1 MSAGAG
7 GFAGLRRRAR
17 TILAVQFA
25 PLLAP
30 AALIVWVLLSSR
42 LPDTSLAPPA
52 WLQSN
57 VWTIFLVGI
66 LLHALALVALPW
78 WWFRCDA
85 CGYRWPP
92 IKLWAL
98 AFPWPGPVVVACPC
112 CGADDTGERT
122 RPLSPASWFGA
133 RAELVERAMRLRRGA
148 RMALAAVI
156 VCAVIAEAGYV
167 PAPRAHVALLIALLA
182 YLWFELQRFRTVRC
196 SDCRK
201 PLAAFASPAIAFCP
215 YCRADLDQPAP

>member
-1 MSAGAG
+1 MSAHAG

-17 TILAVQFA
+17 AILAVQFA

-30 AALIVWVLLSSR
+30 VVVVVWVLLAYER
-42 LPDTSLAPPA
+42 PGGWLAPPA

-57 VWTIFLVGI
+57 MWTIFLVGI

-98 AFPWPGPVVVACPC
+98 AFPWPGRVVAACPC
-112 CGADDTGERT
+112 CGTDDTGERT
-122 RPLSPASWFGA
+122 RPLSPASSFGA

-148 RMALAAVI
+148 RMALVAVI

-167 PAPRAHVALLIALLA
+167 PAARAHAALLIALLT
-182 YLWFELQRFRTVRC
+182 YLWFELQLFRTVRC
-196 SDCRK
+196 SDCRM
-201 PLAAFASPAIAFCP
+201 PLATFVSPAIAFCP
-215 YCRADLDQPAP
+215 YCRADLDQPAS

>member
-1 MSAGAG
+1 MSARTG
-7 GFAGLRRRAR
+7 GFTGLRRRAR

-30 AALIVWVLLSSR
+30 VAIVVWVLLSSQ
-42 LPDTSLAPPA
+42 LPGSSLAPPA

-66 LLHALALVALPW
+66 LLHAMALVALPW

-98 AFPWPGPVVVACPC
+98 AFPWPGRVVAACPC

-122 RPLSPASWFGA
+122 RPLSPASWFGE
-133 RAELVERAMRLRRGA
+133 RAELIGRAMRLRRGA
-148 RMALAAVI
+148 RMALVAVI
-156 VCAVIAEAGYV
+156 VCVVIVEAGVV

-182 YLWFELQRFRTVRC
+182 YLWLELRLFRTVRC
-196 SDCRK
+196 SACRA
-201 PLAAFASPAIAFCP
+201 PLAVFASPAIALCP